1 MVEPHAALAAEQP
14 LEAARRS
21 PRRLIVRSA
30 AMRHVMAR
38 LHQYAPTQTPIL
50 LRGEP
55 GTGKDAIA
63 RALHEHSLRN
73 QGPFIKLGC
82 HYAQDEEVLFHL
94 LGNQQAMSPM
104 QGALAQARQG
114 TLFFSE
120 IGHFSLRLQQL
131 LLQLIQQKPFF
142 SPTDRVLHCGDARLI
157 CASEANLEEK
167 VAAGTFLPELYYRLH
182 VAHIV
187 LPTLLERRDDIA
199 ELVADFFLR
208 FNQHSHT
215 QITLLPEALVPLY
228 LCQWPGNIRD
238 LENCLEY
245 AALHRETDV
254 ICQLPCIQGQCLR
267 KQLNLRIDYYSRHPK
282 DEIPVPEHWDPS
294 MSASPVTIL
303 PADSVSG
310 TDIDDP
316 IRYRFIA
323 ALEKSGWV
331 KAKAARLL
339 NITPRQLYYAL
350 QKLNIEVKK
359 F

>member
-1 MVEPHAALAAEQP
+1 MAEQRAAVAVEHP
-14 LEAARRS
+14 QEATCL

-30 AMRHVMAR
+30 AMCQVMMR
-38 LHQYAPTQTPIL
+38 LHQYAPTQTPLL

-55 GTGKDAIA
+55 GTGKEGIA
-63 RALHEHSLRN
+63 RALHEHSLRSH
-73 QGPFIKLGC
+73 GPFIKLGC

-94 LGNQQAMSPM
+94 LGNQQGTPPT

-142 SPTDRVLHCGDARLI
+142 SPTDRVLHCGDVRLI

-187 LPTLLERRDDIA
+187 LPTLLERHDDLA
-199 ELVADFFLR
+199 ELVADFFMR
-208 FNQHSHT
+208 FNQHNHT
-215 QITLLPEALVPLY
+215 RITLLPDALAPLY

-245 AALHRETDV
+245 AALHCEADV
-254 ICQLPCIQGQCLR
+254 IRQFPCIQGQCLR
-267 KQLNLRIDYYSRHPK
+267 KQLNLRIDYYARHPK
-282 DEIPVPEHWDPS
+282 DDIPLPENWDPGTS
-294 MSASPVTIL
+294 TPHVTIM
-303 PADSVSG
+303 PANSVSG
-310 TDIDDP
+310 TDTDDP
-316 IRYRFIA
+316 LRYRFIA

>member
-1 MVEPHAALAAEQP
+1 MVEPRAALVAEQP
-14 LEAARRS
+14 QEAARRP

-30 AMRHVMAR
+30 AMRQVMAR
-38 LHQYAPTQTPIL
+38 LHQYAPMQTPIL

-55 GTGKDAIA
+55 GTDKDAIA
-63 RALHEHSLRN
+63 RALHEHSLRS

-94 LGNQQAMSPM
+94 LGNQQGMPQT

-199 ELVADFFLR
+199 ELVADFFCVLTSTAIPESPCYRMHWLR
-208 FNQHSHT
+208 F
-215 QITLLPEALVPLY
+215 I
-228 LCQWPGNIRD
+228 
-238 LENCLEY
+238 
-245 AALHRETDV
+245 
-254 ICQLPCIQGQCLR
+254 
-267 KQLNLRIDYYSRHPK
+267 
-282 DEIPVPEHWDPS
+282 
-294 MSASPVTIL
+294 SASGRVIFVIWRVVLNMLHCTAKRTSFVNSPVFKG
-303 PADSVSG
+303 SVCANSSIYG
-310 TDIDDP
+310 
-316 IRYRFIA
+316 
-323 ALEKSGWV
+323 
-331 KAKAARLL
+331 
-339 NITPRQLYYAL
+339 
-350 QKLNIEVKK
+350 
-359 F
+359 